1 MRYETIR
8 NEKLLG
14 KIKEL
19 YEPIEHLNAQNE
31 NGIFFELVKKEKE
44 KEELLKKKPY

>member
-19 YEPIEHLNAQNE
+19 YEPIEHLNNENEENINQNE

-44 KEELLKKKPY
+44 K